1 MKCKKIICAA
11 LVAAVVLCS
20 GCSLLRKGG
29 GDMLSKRYANYIKST
44 LDCSFFGETEE
55 YLKWVDA
62 TEAEAQKTY
71 QDTVEGYASLIMYHF
86 EVEESTISEET
97 IAAFQEK
104 AKTYMKEA
112 SYSVAD
118 AVKNSDNDYSVTVTV
133 KPIDL
138 MASVS
143 YQPIVDWF
151 NETYSQETLDA
162 MSDEEYAVVEEEYA
176 KKILA
181 LLDGYTVSYA
191 DEVKCTVTILVNESD
206 NTYSVSDADWSSLDE
221 NVLGIELD

>member
-1 MKCKKIICAA
+1 MKCKKIICAVLA
-11 LVAAVVLCS
+11 VAVVLCS

-29 GDMLSKRYANYIKST
+29 GETLSKRYANYIKST
-44 LDCSFFGETEE
+44 LDCTFLGDTEE
-55 YLKWVDA
+55 YLKRVEA
-62 TEAEAQKTY
+62 TEAEAQQTY

-86 EVEESTISEET
+86 EVKESMISDET

-118 AVKNSDNDYSVTVTV
+118 AVKNCDNDYSVTVTV

-138 MASVS
+138 MESVS

-181 LLDGYTVSYA
+181 LLDSYTVSHA